1 MSSPAVMRAEGF
13 GKGFWVRLVAL
24 MILNAMA
31 VYAVVVLVTEGAW
44 GFLGSLIVGTLFI
57 NWVYFSRRTVAL
69 RWIAPGLLLML
80 IFVVWPILFSVYISL
95 TNWSTGNILTKD
107 LAIERLE
114 SQVIASDPD
123 DAEEFDYYLYRGNEA
138 QLYLLL
144 RTDGGDSFY
153 GSPRLLSD
161 DPRPD
166 ALIDLATVET
176 VDEDGDG
183 VPEVIDGRRR
193 LETRDLFAIANDIEN
208 FVLDLP
214 QGQVLPQTVSRAKL
228 VVSAQ
233 RYVYDSATDTLLDT
247 KDDVRCSPDTG
258 NFVCGDTVLN
268 PGWRVVVG
276 GENFA
281 SIVGNER
288 IRGPLLRVFLWN
300 FTFAALSV
308 ILTLALGLLLAVVVR
323 DKQFRGRAIYRSI
336 LIIPYA
342 LPAFISALVWRGLF
356 NREFGQINAML
367 QPIYDLFGMESL
379 NWLGDPTL
387 AKVAVLIVNL
397 WLGFPYMFL
406 ITLGA
411 LQSIP
416 KSLEEAA
423 IVDGATPRRAFRSV
437 TFPLLMVSI
446 APLLIGSF
454 AFNFN
459 NFVLIFL
466 MTQGGPPVL
475 GSSVPVGHTD
485 ILISFT
491 FDVAVQSGRGENF
504 GLAAA
509 LTILIF
515 LLVAIFS
522 AIGFRYT
529 RKLEDVFQ

>member
-1 MSSPAVMRAEGF
+1 MSSPAVMRTEGY
-13 GKGFWVRLVAL
+13 GKGFWIRLVGL

-31 VYAVVVLVTEGAW
+31 VYAAVVLYAEGAW
-44 GFLGSLIVGTLFI
+44 GFLASLVIGSLFI
-57 NWVYFSRRTVAL
+57 NWVYFSKKTAAM
-69 RWIAPGLLLML
+69 RWIAPGLILMI
-80 IFVVWPILFSVYISL
+80 IFVVWPIIFSVYIAF
-95 TNWSTGNILTKD
+95 TNWSTGNILTKTQ
-107 LAIERLE
+107 AIEQLE
-114 SQVIASDPD
+114 SLVIPADPE
-123 DAEEFDYYLYRGNEA
+123 DAEEFDYYLYGSTDD
-138 QLYLLL
+138 LHLLL
-144 RTDGGDSFY
+144 ITEVGDIFY
-153 GSPRLLSD
+153 GPPRLQSEE
-161 DPRPD
+161 PNPD
-166 ALIDLATVET
+166 ALLDFGAATAID
-176 VDEDGDG
+176 DDGDG
-183 VPEVIDGRRR
+183 IPESIDGRAR
-193 LETRDLFAIANDIEN
+193 LQTRDLFQIANLIEDL
-208 FVLDLP
+208 VLDLP
-214 QGQVLPQTVSRAKL
+214 QGQVLPQTISAARL

-233 RYVYDSATDTLLDT
+233 RYTYDPVA
-247 KDDVRCSPDTG
+247 DVLVDAQADLTCTPEGG
-258 NFVCGDTVLN
+258 NFICDGQRRD

-276 GENFA
+276 WDNFND
-281 SIVGNER
+281 IVGNER
-288 IRGPLLRVFLWN
+288 IRGPLLRVFIWN
-300 FTFAALSV
+300 FAFAALSV
-308 ILTLALGLLLAVVVR
+308 ILTLGLGLLLAMTVR
-323 DKQFRGRAIYRSI
+323 DKVFKGRALYRSI

-356 NREFGQINAML
+356 NRDFGQINSML
-367 QPIYDLFGMESL
+367 EPVFNLLGSEPL

-387 AKVAVLIVNL
+387 AKIAVLIVNL

-423 IVDGATPRRAFRSV
+423 IVDGASPRRAFRSV

-475 GSSVPVGHTD
+475 GSTVPVGHTD

-491 FDVAVQSGRGENF
+491 FDVAVQAGRGNNF
-504 GLAAA
+504 GLGSA
-509 LTILIF
+509 LTIMIF

>member
-1 MSSPAVMRAEGF
+1 MSSPAVMHAERY

-31 VYAVVVLVTEGAW
+31 VYALVVLYTEGAW
-44 GFLGSLIVGTLFI
+44 GFLASLIVGTLFI
-57 NWVYFSRRTVAL
+57 NWVYFSKKTAAM
-69 RWIAPGLLLML
+69 RWIAPGLVLML
-80 IFVVWPILFSVYISL
+80 IFVVWPILFSVYIAF

-107 LAIERLE
+107 QAVEQLE
-114 SQVIASDPD
+114 SLVVPTDPD
-123 DAEEFDYYLYRGNEA
+123 DAEEFDYYLYGSSDD
-138 QLYLLL
+138 LYLLL
-144 RTDGGDSFY
+144 ITEDGSTFY
-153 GSPRLLSD
+153 GPPRLQSEE
-161 DPRPD
+161 PNPD
-166 ALIDLATVET
+166 ALLDFEAAVTT
-176 VDEDGDG
+176 DDDGDG
-183 VPEVIDGRRR
+183 IPETIDGRAQ
-193 LETRDLFAIANDIEN
+193 LQTRDLFGIANIIEEL
-208 FVLDLP
+208 VLDLP
-214 QGQVLPQTVSRAKL
+214 QGQVLPQTISAARL
-228 VVSAQ
+228 VVDAQ
-233 RYVYDSATDTLLDT
+233 RYVYDPDS
-247 KDDVRCSPDTG
+247 DVLFDSVTGVNCTPEAG
-258 NFVCGDTVLN
+258 NFICDGARRD

-276 GENFA
+276 ADNFA
-281 SIVGNER
+281 DIVGNDR
-288 IRGPLLRVFLWN
+288 IRGPLLRVFVWN
-300 FTFAALSV
+300 FAFAALSV
-308 ILTLALGLLLAVVVR
+308 ILTLGLGLLIAMTVR
-323 DKQFRGRAIYRSI
+323 DREFKGRALYRSI

-356 NREFGQINAML
+356 NRDFGQINSML
-367 QPIYDLFGMESL
+367 EPIYNLIGSEPL

-423 IVDGATPRRAFRSV
+423 IVDGASPRRAFRSV

-475 GSSVPVGHTD
+475 GSTVPVGHTD

-491 FDVAVQSGRGENF
+491 FDVAVQAGRGNNF
-504 GLAAA
+504 GLGSA
-509 LTILIF
+509 LTIMIF